1 MILAPMQGLTEA
13 MFRRVYERCFP
24 GAIALAV
31 SPFLSLT
38 HNISSARGGISREIL
53 EDVLPEANVGSM
65 PVVPQILGKEPGEF
79 VALCAALADLGY
91 KEVNWNMG
99 CPVRKVVGKRRGSGL
114 LPHPDLVRSVLDAVV
129 PAIGMPMSVKVR
141 LGLKETHELFDLIP
155 VLNDYPLASVTI
167 HPRLGRQQYS
177 GQVDLDTFGQALP
190 LIKHPVIYNG
200 DITTADFAHRIRE
213 RFPEVADIMLG
224 RGVLYNPLL
233 PLDILQPGR
242 DRADDPARVRHFIR
256 SLIAEI
262 RTVFPTEQAQIR
274 KTKEYWCL
282 LWKSLPITELQ
293 ARQVLR
299 QEKLTDVDNLIASL
313 LQ

>member
-38 HNISSARGGISREIL
+38 HNISSARSGISREIV
-53 EDVLPEANVGSM
+53 EDVLPENNEGSM
-65 PVVPQILGKEPGEF
+65 PVIPQILGREPEEF
-79 VALCAALADLGY
+79 VALCGALREMGY
-91 KEVNWNMG
+91 GEVNWNMG

-114 LPHPDLVRSVLDAVV
+114 LPHPDLVRQVLDRVV
-129 PAIGMPMSVKVR
+129 PAIGMRLSVKVR
-141 LGLKETHELFDLIP
+141 LGLKATDELFALIP

-167 HPRLGRQQYS
+167 HPRLGRQQYT
-177 GQVDLDTFGQALP
+177 GQVDLDTFAR
-190 LIKHPVIYNG
+190 
-200 DITTADFAHRIRE
+200 A
-213 RFPEVADIMLG
+213 
-224 RGVLYNPLL
+224 L
-233 PLDILQPGR
+233 PLDILQPDR
-242 DRADDPARVRHFIR
+242 DRTDDPARVRHFIR

-299 QEKLTDVDNLIASL
+299 QEKLTDVDNLIATL

>member
-38 HNISSARGGISREIL
+38 HNISSARSGISREIV
-53 EDVLPEANVGSM
+53 EDVLPENNEGSM
-65 PVVPQILGKEPGEF
+65 PVIPQILGREPEEF
-79 VALCAALADLGY
+79 VALCGALREMGY
-91 KEVNWNMG
+91 GEVNWNMG

-114 LPHPDLVRSVLDAVV
+114 LPHPDLVRQVLDRVV
-129 PAIGMPMSVKVR
+129 PAIGMRLSVKVR
-141 LGLKETHELFDLIP
+141 LGLKATDELFALIP
-155 VLNDYPLASVTI
+155 VLNDYPLASVTV
-167 HPRLGRQQYS
+167 HPRLGRQQYT
-177 GQVDLDTFGQALP
+177 GQVDLDTFARALP
-190 LIKHPVIYNG
+190 LIRHPVVYNG
-200 DITTADFAHRIRE
+200 DITTAHFARSIRE
-213 RFPEVADIMLG
+213 RFPQVADLMLG

-233 PLDILQPGR
+233 PLDILQPDR
-242 DRADDPARVRHFIR
+242 DRTDDPARVRHFIR

-299 QEKLTDVDNLIASL
+299 QEKLTDVDNLIATL